1 MHLVVVDGSR
11 SATAVGP
18 EARRG
23 RRRATDSRVTLYIEP
38 PVLDTLRIVNA
49 TTQAP
54 LDGRSARWAQHREQ
68 RRLELL
74 DVARH
79 LIHDRGP
86 DVTMEDIAAAS
97 GTSKS
102 IVYRYFTDKAQLQ
115 RELGRSILS
124 TMHRRLL
131 RELRA
136 LEADGASPGAEERIH
151 AMIRAYVE
159 TAERSPGVYRFVT
172 RPSDGLNHFLDSVSR
187 LVTTFLPDTVP
198 SPGLWA
204 HGAVGFVQGSVDAW
218 MTQQERSTDPDG
230 AAPAPT
236 TAPIDAD
243 DLVAHLT
250 TWLMK
255 GLQL

>member
-1 MHLVVVDGSR
+1 M
-11 SATAVGP
+11 
-18 EARRG
+18 
-23 RRRATDSRVTLYIEP
+23 
-38 PVLDTLRIVNA
+38 NA

-68 RRLELL
+68 RRAELL

-102 IVYRYFTDKAQLQ
+102 IVYRYFSDKAQLQ
-115 RELGRSILS
+115 QELGRSILA

-131 RELRA
+131 QELQD
-136 LEADGASPGAEERIH
+136 LEADGATPGAPERIH

-159 TAERSPGVYRFVT
+159 TAERSPGVYRFII

-187 LVTTFLPDTVP
+187 LIATFLPDSVP
-198 SPGLWA
+198 APQMWA
-204 HGAVGFVQGSVDAW
+204 HGAVGFVEGAVDAW
-218 MTQQERSTDPDG
+218 MTQQETHASD
-230 AAPAPT
+230 PT
-236 TAPIDAD
+236 TPPPLDAD
-243 DLVAHLT
+243 DVVTHLT
-250 TWLMK
+250 SWLMK
-255 GLQL
+255 GLHP